1 MDTNDFYATFDT
13 LNVVS
18 TSRPTRESLLCCIFG
33 GMVCVMLSCWFISNF
48 INSFRKAL
56 VKGVRLK
63 ELVTSLHE
71 VKTPTQR
78 KMHRSCC
85 VTYEYAG
92 YTSLSD
98 AHLVTVSRT
107 LVREAVSLL
116 RGSASNVYPMYLW
129 SVHPLECLGRATC
142 IGPPSVASSPSR
154 GDRLTKI
161 RESAVLRPF
170 RHSVASTH

>member
-48 INSFRKAL
+48 INSFRRAL
-56 VKGVRLK
+56 VKGVIRLK
-63 ELVTSLHE
+63 EPMTSLHE

-78 KMHRSCC
+78 KMRCSCC

-98 AHLVTVSRT
+98 THLVIVSRT
-107 LVREAVSLL
+107 LARE
-116 RGSASNVYPMYLW
+116 GCYCY
-129 SVHPLECLGRATC
+129 E
-142 IGPPSVASSPSR
+142 
-154 GDRLTKI
+154 DRLAMCTQCI
-161 RESAVLRPF
+161 YGR
-170 RHSVASTH
+170 STRWNV